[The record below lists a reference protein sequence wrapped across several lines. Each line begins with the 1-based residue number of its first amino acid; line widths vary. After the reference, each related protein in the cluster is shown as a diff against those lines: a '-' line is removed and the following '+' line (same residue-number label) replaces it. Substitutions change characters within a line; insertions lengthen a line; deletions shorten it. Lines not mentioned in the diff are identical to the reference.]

1 MFARVNAL
9 NKQAAPGATRLFPRP
24 GVAVQAASDVA
35 PLGKLD
41 VGRIIDTAEAHG
53 QRSSWTEPSP
63 GSVLL
68 LPHVSSTAAVADVMN
83 IAHDEQSGAI
93 TLDLELVHSPHTVS
107 EFEAHGKQSL
117 DVHEAHYHFSTP
129 PGVAIDAAGLL
140 ASLQDAKFEVAGAW
154 GRVLSGCALMR
165 RACWAQRAHH
175 GARP

>member
-1 MFARVNAL
+1 MFARVNTV

-24 GVAVQAASDVA
+24 GVAVRAASDVA
-35 PLGKLD
+35 PLSNLD

-53 QRSSWTEPSP
+53 QRSAWTEPSP

-68 LPHVSSTAAVADVMN
+68 LPHGSSTAAVADVMN
-83 IAHDEQSGAI
+83 IAHNEQSGAV

-129 PGVAIDAAGLL
+129 PGVAIDATGLL
-140 ASLQDAKFEVAGAW
+140 ATLQGAKLEVAGEEGGQLAK
-154 GRVLSGCALMR
+154 
-165 RACWAQRAHH
+165 RACAAAAPLCVLLSRFA
-175 GARP
+175 